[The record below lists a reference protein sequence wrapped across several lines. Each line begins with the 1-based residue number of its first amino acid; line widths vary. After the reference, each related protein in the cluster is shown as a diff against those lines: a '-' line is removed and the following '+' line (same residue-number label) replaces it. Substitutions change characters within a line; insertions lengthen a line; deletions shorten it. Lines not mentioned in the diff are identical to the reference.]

1 MDPRQAFEELR
12 ALLHPEEGESPE
24 ALEVWKALTCDSD
37 KLAKMGPSGIQR
49 IVHGLYCM
57 ASTAWT
63 TMDHLPT
70 AFLD

>member
-1 MDPRQAFEELR
+1 MQETLGQKTCF
-12 ALLHPEEGESPE
+12 
-24 ALEVWKALTCDSD
+24 WKSETHYYYSMLSAYALTCDSD
-37 KLAKMGPSGIQR
+37 KLAKVLPSGIQR

-70 AFLD
+70 AFPD